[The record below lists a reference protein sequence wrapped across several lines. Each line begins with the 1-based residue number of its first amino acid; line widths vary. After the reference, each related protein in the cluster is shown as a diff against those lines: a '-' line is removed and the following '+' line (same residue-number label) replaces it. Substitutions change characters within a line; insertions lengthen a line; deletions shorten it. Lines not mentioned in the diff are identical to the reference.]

1 MYTYAYKH
9 VITLKKKEAMN
20 LNESEE
26 GYKGTF
32 EGGREREECCSYII
46 VSKTNKKQAKNPA
59 L

>member
-1 MYTYAYKH
+1 
-9 VITLKKKEAMN
+9 MN